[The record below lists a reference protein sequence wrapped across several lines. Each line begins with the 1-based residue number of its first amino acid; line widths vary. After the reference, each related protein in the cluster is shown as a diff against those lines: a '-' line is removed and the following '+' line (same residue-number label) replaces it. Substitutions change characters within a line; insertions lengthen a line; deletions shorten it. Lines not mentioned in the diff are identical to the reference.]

1 MNIKKIIQE
10 EINDFNWVEDI
21 PGEVRVTDS
30 SQLEVGSRIRVEISN
45 LWEYPHLGTVV
56 NFDDGGFYLVTF
68 DERFSSSLHG
78 GYKNEDPTKSSYYF
92 NLSDIDDGDDVIY
105 LV

>member
-30 SQLEVGSRIRVEISN
+30 SQIKVGSRIRVEMFN
-45 LWEYPHLGTVV
+45 LWENPHLGTVV

-68 DERFSSSLHG
+68 DERFSDSLHSG
-78 GYKNEDPTKSSYYF
+78 DNGEDPTNSSYYL